1 MGAKEFFTNLFKK
14 KGSSIYGDTITVD
27 VPAELY
33 YKELALYTV
42 SSLIANAISRS
53 DINCY
58 VNGKMERNEDFF
70 KLNVSP
76 NKNET
81 SSFFWHK
88 VINKVIRENG
98 CLVVETN
105 DGSLYV
111 ADSYTVEKRQPILG
125 DIYGCVVVGNFRFL
139 KNFDQSD
146 SYMFR
151 LNNISGT
158 ELISGLNES
167 YSKLISAAQKEF
179 IRSHSFRYKLKI
191 DGAMAG
197 DKEFNKV
204 FEEIIQ
210 KQMKTYLENDDAVIP
225 IYEGYQFENDN
236 KNSYSTDDFI
246 KLKKDLFETVFSTY
260 HVPISLIN
268 GNITNMKEIVAA
280 LLSFGVDPFADMITE
295 ALNKGAGVENYIKGN
310 YYKVN
315 TSVINHRDIFE
326 NAANITNL
334 ISCGY
339 SCIDEIRIANGDAPL
354 DTEWSKAHFL
364 TKNFD
369 YIDSQCF
376 NKSNSKGGE
385 NN

>member
-1 MGAKEFFTNLFKK
+1 MGIKEFFTKLFGK
-14 KGSSIYGDTITVD
+14 KGGVYGDTIVINI
-27 VPAELY
+27 PNELY

-58 VNGKMERNEDFF
+58 IDGKMVRNEDFF

-76 NKNET
+76 NENET
-81 SSFFWHK
+81 SSYFWHK
-88 VINKVIRENG
+88 VINNVIRKNK

-105 DGSLYV
+105 DGNLYV
-111 ADSYTVEKRQPILG
+111 ADNYVIEKSQPIKG
-125 DIYGCVVVGNFRFL
+125 DVYSGVVVGDFRFVRY
-139 KNFDQSD
+139 FDQSNT
-146 SYMFR
+146 YMFR
-151 LNNISGT
+151 LNNISGA

-167 YSKLISAAQKEF
+167 YSKIINAAQKDF
-179 IRSHSFRYKLKI
+179 IRNHSFRYKLRVNSVKE
-191 DGAMAG
+191 G
-197 DKEFNKV
+197 DESFNEY
-204 FEEIIQ
+204 FENVV
-210 KQMKTYLENDDAVIP
+210 KSYMNKYLENDDAVIP
-225 IYEGYQFENDN
+225 IYEGYEFESDN
-236 KNSYSTDDFI
+236 KNSYAADDFI

-295 ALNKGAGVENYIKGN
+295 SLNKGAGVENYVNGN
-310 YYKVN
+310 YFKVN
-315 TSVINHRDIFE
+315 TSVINHRDIVE
-326 NAANITNL
+326 NAANIANL

-354 DTEWSKAHFL
+354 NTEWSRAHFL

-376 NKSNSKGGE
+376 NISNNKGGE
-385 NN
+385 DN

>member
-1 MGAKEFFTNLFKK
+1 MGIKEFFTKLFGK
-14 KGSSIYGDTITVD
+14 KGSVYGDTIVINI
-27 VPAELY
+27 PNELY

-58 VNGKMERNEDFF
+58 IDGKMVRNEDFF

-76 NKNET
+76 NENET
-81 SSFFWHK
+81 SSYFWHK
-88 VINKVIRENG
+88 VINNVIRKNK

-105 DGSLYV
+105 DGNLYV
-111 ADSYTVEKRQPILG
+111 ADNYVIEKSQPIKG
-125 DIYGCVVVGNFRFL
+125 DVYSGVVVGNFRFVR
-139 KNFDQSD
+139 NFDQSNT
-146 SYMFR
+146 YMFR
-151 LNNISGT
+151 LNNISGA

-167 YSKLISAAQKEF
+167 YSKIINAAQKDF
-179 IRSHSFRYKLKI
+179 IRNHSFRYKLRVNNVKE
-191 DGAMAG
+191 G
-197 DKEFNKV
+197 DERFNEY
-204 FEEIIQ
+204 FENVV
-210 KQMKTYLENDDAVIP
+210 KSYMNKYLENDDAVIP
-225 IYEGYQFENDN
+225 IYEGYEFESDN
-236 KNSYSTDDFI
+236 KNSYAADDFI

-260 HVPISLIN
+260 HVPVSLIN

-295 ALNKGAGVENYIKGN
+295 SLNKGAGVENYVKGN
-310 YYKVN
+310 YFKVN
-315 TSVINHRDIFE
+315 TSVINHRDIVE
-326 NAANITNL
+326 NAANIANL

-354 DTEWSKAHFL
+354 NTEWSRAHFL

-376 NKSNSKGGE
+376 NISNNKGGE
-385 NN
+385 DN

>member
-1 MGAKEFFTNLFKK
+1 MGIKEFFTKLFGK
-14 KGSSIYGDTITVD
+14 KGGVYGDTIVINI
-27 VPAELY
+27 PNELY

-58 VNGKMERNEDFF
+58 IDGKMVRNEDFF

-76 NKNET
+76 NENET
-81 SSFFWHK
+81 SSYFWHK
-88 VINKVIRENG
+88 VINNVIRKNK

-105 DGSLYV
+105 DGNLYV
-111 ADSYTVEKRQPILG
+111 ADNYVIEKSQPIKG
-125 DIYGCVVVGNFRFL
+125 DVYSGVVVGDFRFVRY
-139 KNFDQSD
+139 FDQSNT
-146 SYMFR
+146 YMFR
-151 LNNISGT
+151 LNNISGA

-167 YSKLISAAQKEF
+167 YSKIINAAQKDF
-179 IRSHSFRYKLKI
+179 IRNHSFRYKLRVNSVKE
-191 DGAMAG
+191 G
-197 DKEFNKV
+197 DESFNEY
-204 FEEIIQ
+204 FENVV
-210 KQMKTYLENDDAVIP
+210 KSYMNKYLENDDAVIP
-225 IYEGYQFENDN
+225 IYEGYEFESDN
-236 KNSYSTDDFI
+236 KNSYAADDFI

-295 ALNKGAGVENYIKGN
+295 SLNKGAGVENYVKGN
-310 YYKVN
+310 YFKVN
-315 TSVINHRDIFE
+315 TSVINHRDIVE
-326 NAANITNL
+326 NAANIANL

-354 DTEWSKAHFL
+354 NTKWSRAHFL

-369 YIDSQCF
+369 FIDSQCF
-376 NKSNSKGGE
+376 NISNNKGGE
-385 NN
+385 DN